1 MQEKAGFREQAVNK
15 IVEVAIASQ
24 LKKADGLE
32 VRIKTDLNKLAHGQL
47 DSLAITIYGVL
58 LQPTLEAE
66 ILQLQIGRVTVKPFS
81 ALRGKIKLV
90 HPSEGTFHLV
100 INQESFTTAI
110 NTESFRETLRSRGYY
125 TDKQDAIIRCLL
137 SDNTITFRI
146 EPIANNTEVPQHF
159 VLVATPEI
167 APEGQAILLQQVRY
181 VEGSEPSPEFTSA
194 LLARMDELLSLQ
206 EFGRKGMLLQI
217 QQFDVSAGKLT
228 LHAAARIEQ
237 FPSS

>member
-1 MQEKAGFREQAVNK
+1 MPEKVGFGEQAVNK

-24 LKKADGLE
+24 LQKADGLE

-58 LQPTLEAE
+58 LQPNLEAE
-66 ILQLQIGRVTVKPFS
+66 ILQLQIGCVTVKPFS

-90 HPSEGTFHLV
+90 HPSEGTFYLV
-100 INQESFTTAI
+100 INQASFTTAL
-110 NTESFRETLRSRGYY
+110 NTESVRETLRSRGY
-125 TDKQDAIIRCLL
+125 TDKQDGRIRCLL
-137 SDNTITFRI
+137 SDNTITFRT
-146 EPIANNTEVPQHF
+146 EPIGNNTELPQHF
-159 VLVATPEI
+159 VLVATPQI
-167 APEGQAILLQQVRY
+167 APEGQAILLGQVRY

-206 EFGRKGMLLQI
+206 EFERKGMLLQI
-217 QQFDVSAGKLT
+217 QQLDVSAGKLM
-228 LHAAARIEQ
+228 LHAAARIEE